1 MEVETVARGG
11 ALPISVQAF
20 LGVVLIIGVPVGLDA
35 IIRYGTGKELT
46 ETGDFLRALG
56 LGFLIV
62 LLIFVGLALA
72 SFGRET
78 WVNAVSV
85 ILFILVIVMYS
96 VAFTVYVK

>member
-11 ALPISVQAF
+11 GLPVSIQAF

-46 ETGDFLRALG
+46 ETGDFLRSLG

-62 LLIFVGLALA
+62 FLIFIGLALA

-78 WVNAVSV
+78 WVNVVAV